1 VGGCKAMGL
10 HDGPGLCG
18 PAVHLGGQLGN
29 DVGLLNF
36 VCGFDGDEW
45 ETFCILNKEVDSN
58 FLRFFFLDG
67 VRYNSEVFL
76 VRSSWLVFCFL
87 LDILD
92 DSA

>member
-1 VGGCKAMGL
+1 MGL

-58 FLRFFFLDG
+58 FLSFFLDD
-67 VRYNSEVFL
+67 VRYNSEVFFLCKVFL
-76 VRSSWLVFCFL
+76 VSFCFL

-92 DSA
+92 DFA